1 MNELDLLRLAKV
13 LEEQRRFGLAM
24 LIAFVAAVLFILGM
38 GMAYRESVGAHHEE
52 FRNFRD
58 SQLEFNAAQA
68 DFNIAVSKEL
78 EDHAK
83 P

>member
-1 MNELDLLRLAKV
+1 MNEAELLRLARA
-13 LEEQRRFGLAM
+13 LEEQRRFGLVM

-38 GMAYRESVGAHHEE
+38 GMAYRESVDAHHEE
-52 FRNFRD
+52 FRKFRG

-68 DFNIAVSKEL
+68 DFNIEVSKEI
-78 EDHAK
+78 EKNAK